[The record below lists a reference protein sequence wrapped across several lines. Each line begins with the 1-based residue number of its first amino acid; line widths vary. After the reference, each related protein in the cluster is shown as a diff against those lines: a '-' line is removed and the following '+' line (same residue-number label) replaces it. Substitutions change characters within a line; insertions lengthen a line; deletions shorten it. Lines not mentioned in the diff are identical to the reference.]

1 MKFTFY
7 KFKHLLIGVIV
18 GSLLTSGAVFA
29 GNSEFVLSL
38 FEAKLI
44 FNGQEK
50 QGSEKPYMYSNGKDY
65 VPTSLIYNG
74 TTYVPL
80 RFFAESMGQ
89 PVDYKNETQTIYVG
103 KVPEGEK
110 VARYMSDILKPFYS
124 SGLFGLQ
131 VVSNNMTMAGNQY
144 KKGYTL
150 MYSYEGTSSFNLEG
164 KFENI
169 NGLVG
174 LLDESNRSD
183 ATVDFYGD
191 DKLIT
196 SIQLDK
202 GSLPKDLNINVKGVI
217 RLDIK
222 YKSTG
227 GSYLGLANVMIK

>member
-1 MKFTFY
+1 MKFTFN
-7 KFKHLLIGVIV
+7 KFKHLLIGVIA

-29 GNSEFVLSL
+29 GNSEYVLSL
-38 FEAKLI
+38 FEAKLV

-50 QGSEKPYMYSNGKDY
+50 QGSEKPYMYNNGKDY

-89 PVDYKNETQTIYVG
+89 PVDYKGETQTIYVG

-124 SGLFGLQ
+124 SSYSGLQ
-131 VVSNNMTMAGNQY
+131 VSNNITMAGKQY
-144 KKGYTL
+144 KKGF
-150 MYSYEGTSSFNLEG
+150 SIIFNNDVTSSFNLEG
-164 KFENI
+164 KYENI

-174 LLDESNRSD
+174 LLDENNRYD

-202 GSLPKDLNINVKGVI
+202 GSLPKDLNINVNGVI

-222 YKSTG
+222 YKSG
-227 GSYLGLANVMIK
+227 GSFLGLANIMIK